1 MNINWMNWMT
11 QLKTDKDNINRRDIH
26 FDIATK
32 GWYDKKDPQFKIKK
46 FINDLAKYAQR
57 KRERGSKDDLP
68 KLIIKN
74 VDAVNWG
81 LTDVFGALD
90 ELISEMKQMGNKIWD
105 ELTEDDF
112 NDYRVHI
119 PTHWMPKIAKE
130 KENANENKKE

>member
-1 MNINWMNWMT
+1 M
-11 QLKTDKDNINRRDIH
+11 
-26 FDIATK
+26 
-32 GWYDKKDPQFKIKK
+32 
-46 FINDLAKYAQR
+46 
-57 KRERGSKDDLP
+57 
-68 KLIIKN
+68 
-74 VDAVNWG
+74 
-81 LTDVFGALD
+81 FGALD